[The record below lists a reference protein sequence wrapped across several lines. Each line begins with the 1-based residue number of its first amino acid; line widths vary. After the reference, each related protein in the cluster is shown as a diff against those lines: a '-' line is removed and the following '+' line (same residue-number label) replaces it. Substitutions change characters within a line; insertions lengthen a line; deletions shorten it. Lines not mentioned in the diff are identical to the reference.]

1 MNISEKYYE
10 YISDYAIYPSYKVPG
25 KYHYWYREYIGR
37 GTIYIGVDSEFI
49 YKKPTLNTLVVAMQI
64 YKQWYNDYRC
74 SSTMGVHVPAK

>member
-49 YKKPTLNTLVVAMQI
+49 YKKPNFKNI
-64 YKQWYNDYRC
+64 G
-74 SSTMGVHVPAK
+74 SSNADI